1 MPVRIQSFRFQV
13 ESHMVYVDSL
23 SLIQDREMDPVQVLS
38 YCADAG
44 KTGVLTLSSGGL
56 VWKLCFEKGGLC
68 YASNSCQQAQQ
79 LKSHLQYLGASGVPA
94 IQALGSISETPQE
107 LEHLVSDLYIRGYLN
122 PGDIK
127 KVMAS
132 ITKQALEPLLWLS
145 AAPGKW
151 VERETVQSLGLP
163 VGVEVPVFNISTIIQ
178 HFQDRQKVWQKF
190 APIIRSPYQRL
201 YLFDHND
208 ILKGAISRGELSEKM
223 YDTLTKLLKGFTFNA
238 LSPLLG
244 QTDLKIAQFLF
255 PYIQQGAIVVRE
267 PESPFNQLPLVPYSS
282 SQVDIQS
289 DFFKPVKDSKK
300 TTLYKIVCVDDSP
313 TILNQIQRLLD
324 PKIFE
329 VTKIDDPVKA
339 SPLLFR
345 IKPDLILMDINM
357 PQINGYKLCGLLRGS
372 DLFKET
378 PIIMVTGNTGFI
390 DRAKAKFSG
399 ATDYLTKPFNQDSLN
414 GIITKYLGSF

>member
-1 MPVRIQSFRFQV
+1 
-13 ESHMVYVDSL
+13 
-23 SLIQDREMDPVQVLS
+23 MDPVQLMS
-38 YCADAG
+38 HCADAG
-44 KTGVLTLSSGGL
+44 KTGCLTLSHSGVTWKLLFEQGGL
-56 VWKLCFEKGGLC
+56 S
-68 YASNSCQQAQQ
+68 YASNSCQQAQY

-94 IQALGSISETPQE
+94 IQALGSISEIPQT

-122 PGDIK
+122 SADIK

-145 AAPGKW
+145 ALPAKW
-151 VERETVQSLGLP
+151 VEGETMQSLGLP
-163 VGVEVPVFNISTIIQ
+163 VGVEIPVFNVSTIIQ
-178 HFQDRQKVWQKF
+178 YFQDRQKLWQKMS
-190 APIIRSPYQRL
+190 PSIRSPYQRL

-208 ILKGAISRGELSEKM
+208 VLKGAIARGELSEKM
-223 YDTLTKLLKGFTFNA
+223 YDTLTKLLKGFSFNA

-267 PESPFNQLPLVPYSS
+267 PDAPFNQLPLIPYFPN
-282 SQVDIQS
+282 QVDVHS
-289 DFFKPVKDSKK
+289 DFFKPTKESKK
-300 TTLYKIVCVDDSP
+300 TKLYKIVCVDDSP
-313 TILNQIQRLLD
+313 TILDQIQRLLD
-324 PKIFE
+324 PKVFE

-357 PQINGYKLCGLLRGS
+357 PQINGYKLCNLLRGS

-378 PIIMVTGNTGFI
+378 PIVMVTGNNGFI

-399 ATDYLTKPFNQDSLN
+399 ATDYLTKPFSRDSLT
-414 GIITKYLGSF
+414 GVITKYLGSP